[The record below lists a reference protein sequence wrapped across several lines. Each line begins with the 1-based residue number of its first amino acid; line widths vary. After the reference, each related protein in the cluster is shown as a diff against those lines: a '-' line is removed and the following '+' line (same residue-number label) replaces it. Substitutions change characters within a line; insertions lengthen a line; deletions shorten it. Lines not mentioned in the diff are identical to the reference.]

1 MGKFW
6 KLKTHS
12 RSQKVTNWI
21 EPNTSEMKFAAF
33 KKNDKKRIKADIYFK
48 VTPQTSYGRQEN
60 RVWGVCLCFYSNIAP
75 HHVQCFYWHAQDNS
89 ETNHKKFII
98 KLSCF
103 SLWLP
108 SKRIRFRLSKQR
120 RGYSLHTNIYL
131 RKMLTKSAATFY
143 IFALRKGQKISLR
156 KCYSYQSNSYHITPS
171 YSPSYKPHQFEVR
184 L

>member
-48 VTPQTSYGRQEN
+48 VTPQTSYRRQEN
-60 RVWGVCLCFYSNIAP
+60 RVWGVCLRFYSNIAP
-75 HHVQCFYWHAQDNS
+75 HHVQCFYWRAQDNS

-103 SLWLP
+103 PSDYHLKEYDLGSVNREEVIHYIRTFIWGKCWQNLQPHSIFSLWE
-108 SKRIRFRLSKQR
+108 K
-120 RGYSLHTNIYL
+120 
-131 RKMLTKSAATFY
+131 A
-143 IFALRKGQKISLR
+143 KGLGLR